1 MITVEGLFGISAKV
15 LLNSLSRCGVRLITF
30 ELTYPRI
37 IHSEFMTHRMLS
49 KNAASSRAIPFNKM
63 KEQLTGRPVRFG
75 QANPGMQD
83 RGSDFNEP
91 VFVHRLMVEA
101 FRHWL
106 VNFVPTEEHNTQWCE
121 EDNGYYTSPENW
133 WKFSGW
139 LATGCSQMFYEA
151 GYAKQ
156 IYNRPTESQ
165 QMMKVVCSGTELSNF
180 YWLRDDGAADP
191 TIAELARVMKQ
202 AQYES
207 AGMILY
213 PGEYHLPYVGRYRDE
228 DGVLHYGDDITC
240 EGHVVDGIEYSLE
253 DAIKVSAARCAAISF
268 RNIDYDLKKCLEVHE
283 RLVGDERK
291 HASAL
296 EHQSSPMDKLYP
308 RVYFN
313 GGGDVEAKSYIPD
326 GVSHISLE
334 DGSAWSGNFKGWI
347 QYRKLIPGENHAE
360 YN

>member
-15 LLNSLSRCGVRLITF
+15 LLNSLTKDGVRLITF

-75 QANPGMQD
+75 QANQGMQD
-83 RGSDFNEP
+83 RGSDFESAVEGYP
-91 VFVHRLMVEA
+91 VLNNKGELVKSFYSPEDAWELAKTDALFWSEA
-101 FRHWL
+101 F
-106 VNFVPTEEHNTQWCE
+106 
-121 EDNGYYTSPENW
+121 Y
-133 WKFSGW
+133 K
-139 LATGCSQMFYEA
+139 A
-151 GYAKQ
+151 GFAKQ
-156 IYNRPTESQ
+156 VFNRLSESH
-165 QMMKVVCSGTELSNF
+165 QMMKVVCSATELSNL
-180 YWLRDDGAADP
+180 YWLRDDVAADP

-240 EGHVVDGIEYSLE
+240 EGHVVDGIKYSLK

-291 HASAL
+291 HSSAM
-296 EHQSSPMDKLYP
+296 EHQSSPMRPFY
-308 RVYFN
+308 
-313 GGGDVEAKSYIPD
+313 GDIYTGHYENDPTASDTWED
-326 GVSHISLE
+326 GVSHVDRQGNL
-334 DGSAWSGNFKGWI
+334 WSGNFKGWI
-347 QYRKLIPGENHAE
+347 QYRKLIPGENHTE